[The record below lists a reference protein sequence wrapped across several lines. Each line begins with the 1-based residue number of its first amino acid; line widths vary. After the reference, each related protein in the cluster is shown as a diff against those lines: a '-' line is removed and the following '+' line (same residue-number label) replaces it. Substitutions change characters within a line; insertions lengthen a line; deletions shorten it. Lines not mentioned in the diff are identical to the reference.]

1 MAATFLELCMQ
12 NNNNKQGRKISVKKC
27 LGPTPTSSEEQIYFR
42 VRNALALISRC
53 AHFDTSKRVEKERLM
68 EREKMKSNF
77 LPKVTI
83 PKRIKVNTL
92 TNKGGGRENKI
103 SCQKIVSIK
112 AMPISQ
118 R

>member
-1 MAATFLELCMQ
+1 MFVSQ
-12 NNNNKQGRKISVKKC
+12 S

-92 TNKGGGRENKI
+92 TNKGGKR
-103 SCQKIVSIK
+103 IVFIK
-112 AMPISQ
+112 AMQISQ